1 MQPLAIPKF
10 RFRIRTRDG
19 LIVDNLQING
29 QDEKDATR
37 KLRQMYRNCEVLFCA
52 CKSPGLQSA
61 ANAEQIARQI
71 TR

>member
-19 LIVDNLQING
+19 LIVDNLHING
-29 QDEKDATR
+29 QDEGDATR
-37 KLRQMYRNCEVLFCA
+37 KLRQMYRQCEVLTCV
-52 CKSPGLQSA
+52 CKTPVAA
-61 ANAEQIARQI
+61 ANTNFEDVVSLI